1 METIMNPDQPCLYQL
16 CREAVLENAKENKN
30 FWLELWREQLYMKD
44 LLRGD
49 YRLKIRKP
57 VIE

>member
-1 METIMNPDQPCLYQL
+1 MNPDQPCLYQL